1 MSVFTQAA
9 RVLASLA
16 GLGQQAAGLGVG
28 GTSGM
33 DAEYISG
40 MATSGGADLGSLG
53 VFGFQKYL
61 SYQAKGMSQGQL
73 IARANRMGGSEGM
86 KSFGRSLSIISWTMV
101 TVELLELT
109 IGFGIPTEGEGLK
122 TGSQQFTTLSEQLN
136 AALPDYTWKG
146 SGSDAYAELDAAL
159 ETMAQAMAALDL
171 QLAALVKDQADWVNH
186 ARLGF
191 GVLKDILLAAL
202 IIELAITLLVPAPA
216 GPIAAKAF
224 AIAVAT
230 LGLSV
235 AATFIGTLTYFSV
248 TNGQKAEAL
257 ATKYSDLAAGTTQT
271 GSAATAKGVAA
282 GETTVSSFGAISDSM
297 SGMSALSVTPTP
309 APSAGAAKESKD
321 ERAPLSAQA
330 GAGGTSVVGAAE
342 TSDQTAPDETAPSA
356 PTVTMPTLAQLSG
369 QVSKLSS
376 QLSQPTSLVNQAMG
390 QLQQMVQ
397 TAQQGQGS
405 AAPAE
410 EAAVEGAARTGDAEG
425 AGAGVGAA
433 AAERAPIGAAPAG
446 TERTPGPNP
455 TGRAL

>member
-9 RVLASLA
+9 RVIASLA
-16 GLGQQAAGLGVG
+16 GLGQQAAGLGIS

-53 VFGFQKYL
+53 VSGFQKYL
-61 SYQAKGMSQGQL
+61 SYQAKGMSQSQL
-73 IARANRMGGSEGM
+73 FARANRMGGSEGI

-109 IGFGIPTEGEGLK
+109 IGFGIPTEGEGVK

-186 ARLGF
+186 SRLGF

-257 ATKYSDLAAGTTQT
+257 ASKYSDLAVGTTQT
-271 GSAATAKGVAA
+271 GSAAAAKGVAA

-297 SGMSALSVTPTP
+297 SGTSALSVTPTP

-321 ERAPLSAQA
+321 DRAPLSAQA
-330 GAGGTSVVGAAE
+330 GASGTSVVGAAE

-369 QVSKLSS
+369 QASKLSS

-410 EAAVEGAARTGDAEG
+410 EAAVDGAARTGDTEG